1 MSGHMEVKER
11 THKQVLRW
19 EQPVPRSLAAL
30 TLTRRFR
37 IVVAE
42 ILGRGKGISLGC
54 DQVAPDVC
62 DPRKGHTR
70 HSVVGKVTCAHTIPC
85 PFKLL
90 L

>member
-1 MSGHMEVKER
+1 MEVKER

-19 EQPVPRSLAAL
+19 EQPAL
-30 TLTRRFR
+30 TLTSRFR
-37 IVVAE
+37 IVVVEAL
-42 ILGRGKGISLGC
+42 LGRGKGISLGC

-62 DPRKGHTR
+62 DPQKGHTR
-70 HSVVGKVTCAHTIPC
+70 HSVVGKVTCAHTVPC